1 MIVVFYE
8 DNEQFVVRALE
19 GVEQRWQEEVKKQH
33 LNIWLK
39 QAADARRLRRQ
50 DTLLLVAPE
59 TALVRR
65 SIMLP
70 SQTKPTQQR
79 AMAASALT
87 AELKERPAALAVQM
101 LDAEGRCAVCGCME
115 KKLRSLAAPFG
126 RFARRLRIVGAA
138 DLAAAQLPDLTD
150 GWYQLSAV
158 LWNAIVAVQ
167 NGRVIDARADNS
179 VDALTLK
186 KNLSAAHHELGLM
199 EPASMSVLRLET
211 TQECDSVRLLA
222 CALRPLHAQTAVSLR
237 EDRPL
242 AALLLL
248 CVLLPGALL
257 IGLSLRPAEEI
268 DDAPQQTQ
276 PQNVVER
283 STYGVLLTEAYAV
296 KDERITLLGQDAVD
310 NTLALSGRC
319 AEALDLAA
327 YMRAL
332 AEVEPDLHPLLL
344 EMTRTS
350 EDEQTFYE
358 FVVQISLE
366 GGNAS

>member
-8 DNEQFVVRALE
+8 DNEQFVVRALD
-19 GVEQRWQEEVKKQH
+19 GVEQRWREEVKKQH

-65 SIMLP
+65 IIMLP
-70 SQTKPTQQR
+70 SQTKPTRQR
-79 AMAASALT
+79 AMAANALT
-87 AELKERPAALAVQM
+87 AELKEQPAALAVQM

-115 KKLRSLAAPFG
+115 KKLRSLTAPFG

-138 DLAAAQLPDLTD
+138 DFAAAQLPDLAD

-186 KNLSAAHHELGLM
+186 KNLSAAHHELGLA
-199 EPASMSVLRLET
+199 EPTSMSVLRLET

-222 CALRPLHAQTAVSLR
+222 CALRPLYAQTAVSLR

-248 CVLLPGALL
+248 CVLL
-257 IGLSLRPAEEI
+257 
-268 DDAPQQTQ
+268 
-276 PQNVVER
+276 
-283 STYGVLLTEAYAV
+283 TEAYAV

-310 NTLALSGRC
+310 DTLALSGRC

-366 GGNAS
+366 GGDAS

>member
-8 DNEQFVVRALE
+8 DNEQFVVRALD
-19 GVEQRWQEEVKKQH
+19 GVEQRWREEVKKQH

-65 SIMLP
+65 IIMLP

-79 AMAASALT
+79 AMAANALT
-87 AELKERPAALAVQM
+87 AELKEKPAALTVQM

-115 KKLRSLAAPFG
+115 KKLRSLTAPFG
-126 RFARRLRIVGAA
+126 RFARRLSIVGAA
-138 DLAAAQLPDLTD
+138 DLAAAQLPDLAD

-167 NGRVIDARADNS
+167 NGRVIDA
-179 VDALTLK
+179 
-186 KNLSAAHHELGLM
+186 
-199 EPASMSVLRLET
+199 
-211 TQECDSVRLLA
+211 
-222 CALRPLHAQTAVSLR
+222 
-237 EDRPL
+237 
-242 AALLLL
+242 
-248 CVLLPGALL
+248 
-257 IGLSLRPAEEI
+257 
-268 DDAPQQTQ
+268 PQQAQ

-310 NTLALSGRC
+310 DTLALSGRC

-366 GGNAS
+366 GGDAS

>member
-8 DNEQFVVRALE
+8 DNEQFVVRALD
-19 GVEQRWQEEVKKQH
+19 GVEQRWREEVKKQH

-65 SIMLP
+65 IIMLP

-79 AMAASALT
+79 AMAANALT
-87 AELKERPAALAVQM
+87 AELKEQPAALAVQM

-115 KKLRSLAAPFG
+115 KKLRSLTAPFG

-138 DLAAAQLPDLTD
+138 DFAAAQLPDLAD

-186 KNLSAAHHELGLM
+186 KNLSAAHHELGLA
-199 EPASMSVLRLET
+199 EPTSMSVLRLEM

-248 CVLLPGALL
+248 CVLLPGVLL
-257 IGLSLRPAEEI
+257 IGLALRPAEI
-268 DDAPQQTQ
+268 DDAPQQAQ

-310 NTLALSGRC
+310 DTLALNGRC

-332 AEVEPDLHPLLL
+332 AAVQPSLHPLLL

-350 EDEQTFYE
+350 DGAQSYYAFT
-358 FVVQISLE
+358 VQISLE
-366 GGNAS
+366 GGEGA

>member
-8 DNEQFVVRALE
+8 DNEQFVVRALD
-19 GVEQRWQEEVKKQH
+19 GVEQRWREEVKKQH

-65 SIMLP
+65 IIMLP

-79 AMAASALT
+79 AMAANALT
-87 AELKERPAALAVQM
+87 AELKEQPAALAVQM

-115 KKLRSLAAPFG
+115 KKQRSLTAPFG

-138 DLAAAQLPDLTD
+138 DFAAAQLPDLAD

-186 KNLSAAHHELGLM
+186 KNLSAAHHELGLA
-199 EPASMSVLRLET
+199 EPTSMSVLRLET
-211 TQECDSVRLLA
+211 TQGCDSVRLLA
-222 CALRPLHAQTAVSLR
+222 CAL
-237 EDRPL
+237 
-242 AALLLL
+242 
-248 CVLLPGALL
+248 LPGALL
-257 IGLSLRPAEEI
+257 IGLALRPAEI
-268 DDAPQQTQ
+268 DDAPQQAQ

-310 NTLALSGRC
+310 DTLALNGRC

-366 GGNAS
+366 GGDAS

>member
-8 DNEQFVVRALE
+8 DNEQFVVRALD

-65 SIMLP
+65 IIMLP

-79 AMAASALT
+79 AMAANALT
-87 AELKERPAALAVQM
+87 AELKEQPAALAVQM

-115 KKLRSLAAPFG
+115 KKQRSLTAPFG

-138 DLAAAQLPDLTD
+138 DLAAAQLPDLAD
-150 GWYQLSAV
+150 GWYQFSAV
-158 LWNAIVAVQ
+158 LWNAIIAVQ

-186 KNLSAAHHELGLM
+186 KNLSAAHHELGLA
-199 EPASMSVLRLET
+199 EPTSMSVLRLEM

-248 CVLLPGALL
+248 CVLLPGVLL
-257 IGLSLRPAEEI
+257 IGLALRPAEI
-268 DDAPQQTQ
+268 DDAPQQAQ

-296 KDERITLLGQDAVD
+296 KDERITLLGQDAID
-310 NTLALSGRC
+310 DTLALSGRC

-366 GGNAS
+366 GGDAS

>member
-1 MIVVFYE
+1 
-8 DNEQFVVRALE
+8 
-19 GVEQRWQEEVKKQH
+19 
-33 LNIWLK
+33 
-39 QAADARRLRRQ
+39 
-50 DTLLLVAPE
+50 
-59 TALVRR
+59 
-65 SIMLP
+65 
-70 SQTKPTQQR
+70 
-79 AMAASALT
+79 
-87 AELKERPAALAVQM
+87 
-101 LDAEGRCAVCGCME
+101 
-115 KKLRSLAAPFG
+115 
-126 RFARRLRIVGAA
+126 
-138 DLAAAQLPDLTD
+138 
-150 GWYQLSAV
+150 
-158 LWNAIVAVQ
+158 
-167 NGRVIDARADNS
+167 
-179 VDALTLK
+179 
-186 KNLSAAHHELGLM
+186 
-199 EPASMSVLRLET
+199 MSVLRLEM

-248 CVLLPGALL
+248 CVLLPGVLL
-257 IGLSLRPAEEI
+257 IGLTLRPAEI
-268 DDAPQQTQ
+268 DDAPQQAQ

-310 NTLALSGRC
+310 DTLALNGRC

-366 GGNAS
+366 GGDAS

>member
-8 DNEQFVVRALE
+8 DNEQFVVRALD

-65 SIMLP
+65 IIMLP

-79 AMAASALT
+79 AMAANALT
-87 AELKERPAALAVQM
+87 AELKEQPAALAVQM

-115 KKLRSLAAPFG
+115 KKQRSLTAPFG

-138 DLAAAQLPDLTD
+138 DLAVAQLPDLAD

-186 KNLSAAHHELGLM
+186 KNLSVAHHELGLA
-199 EPASMSVLRLET
+199 EPTSMSVLRLET

-248 CVLLPGALL
+248 CVLLPGVLL
-257 IGLSLRPAEEI
+257 IGLALRPAEI
-268 DDAPQQTQ
+268 DDAPQQAQ

-296 KDERITLLGQDAVD
+296 KDERITLLGQDAID
-310 NTLALSGRC
+310 DTLALNGRC

-332 AEVEPDLHPLLL
+332 AEVAPDLHPLLL

-366 GGNAS
+366 GGDAS